1 MQVYTM
7 MLSSIYPVHIGSGE
21 LYTPI
26 EYAQEIDKGKSY
38 LHRISIER
46 FVAGLSEKDAS
57 DFIDCVRTPNF
68 NLTQFAKGM
77 DLKSSSR
84 YRMNCFEKPNMPDKI
99 REAIKTNDLPYI
111 PGTSIKGMLRTALL
125 WDYVQNDPSFIDSIR
140 KDWKFNYKKFNYKY
154 WMGNE
159 YVAQVFDTRGDTCKR
174 PDPKFDLFK
183 FVEVSDFMPQRYFI
197 QVENV
202 KTYSRVKNR
211 NGVTL
216 QDRNFPQFCEYVIGD
231 FAGTI
236 SLSPQI
242 KPALRSSSFPKL
254 QQKLALLGLLESLES
269 NVMVDHLFSKVR
281 AFQDWALQRELN
293 LVRGCGLPKLEKI
306 ITELIEKNRT
316 HYLIRLGFG
325 IGTTYQT
332 VIGVIEEKD
341 PELAAQI
348 INQLHIGKYER
359 HINGITLSPP
369 YPKSIE
375 CIEKTYEPLGWME
388 WSSSS

>member
-1 MQVYTM
+1 M

-57 DFIDCVRTPNF
+57 EFIDCVRTPNF
-68 NLTQFAKGM
+68 DLTQFAKGM

-84 YRMNCFEKPNMPDKI
+84 YRMYCFDRKNMPDQI
-99 REAIKTNDLPYI
+99 REAIKTSDLPYI
-111 PGTSIKGMLRTALL
+111 PGTSIKGALRTALL
-125 WDYVQNDPSFIDSIR
+125 WDFARNDPQFVDSIR
-140 KDWKFNYKKFNYKY
+140 NDRNFYKKK
-154 WMGNE
+154 MIGSE
-159 YVAQVFDTRGDTCKR
+159 YVGRFFDTSGDTHKR

-183 FVEVSDFMPQRYFI
+183 FVEVSDFMPRRFFI
-197 QVENV
+197 RVENV
-202 KTYSRVKNR
+202 KTYSRVENR
-211 NGVTL
+211 NGVMLLDKT
-216 QDRNFPQFCEYVIGD
+216 FTQFCEYVMGD
-231 FAGTI
+231 FVGTI

-242 KPALRSSSFPKL
+242 RPALRSSSFPRL
-254 QQKLALLGLLESLES
+254 QQKLALLGLLDSLEPS
-269 NVMVDHLFSKVR
+269 SMVDHLFSKVR

-293 LVRGCGLPKLEKI
+293 LVRGCGLPKLEKT

-316 HYLIRLGFG
+316 HNLIRLGFG

-348 INQLHIGKYER
+348 INQLHIGKYDR
-359 HINGITLSPP
+359 HVNGHTLSPP